1 MEGKQEAIL
10 AVENPFFMDAKII
23 DKKDYG
29 DIVFFHK
36 ALDRAARGEIY
47 YCITSNGNI
56 RLCYQDKKWG
66 EMMGLGGIFSS
77 NVKMTKGIVDILSFL
92 FKENILPI
100 KNSARST
107 GVDTH
112 RTCLFITEL
121 IKKLDYTHQHEH
133 AMKKKSKKKSKKK
146 KGKKSKKR

>member
-1 MEGKQEAIL
+1 MEGKQEAIV

-29 DIVFFHK
+29 DIVFFHTT
-36 ALDRAARGEIY
+36 LDRAARGEIY

-66 EMMGLGGIFSS
+66 ERMGLGGIFSA

-92 FKENILPI
+92 FKEKILPI
-100 KNSARST
+100 RNTQRST

-121 IKKLDYTHQHEH
+121 IKKLDYTHQH
-133 AMKKKSKKKSKKK
+133 AMKKKSKRRKSKRRKK
-146 KGKKSKKR
+146 TKRR

>member
-36 ALDRAARGEIY
+36 ALDRGGFGELY

-56 RLCYQDKKWG
+56 RLCYEDKKWG
-66 EMMGLGGIFSS
+66 ERMGLGVIYSA
-77 NVKMTKGIVDILSFL
+77 NVKMTIVIVDI
-92 FKENILPI
+92 
-100 KNSARST
+100 
-107 GVDTH
+107 
-112 RTCLFITEL
+112 
-121 IKKLDYTHQHEH
+121 
-133 AMKKKSKKKSKKK
+133 
-146 KGKKSKKR
+146 